1 MKKLLFIALLLV
13 SFTSFAQDTFVRSY
27 TSFISTNKSIEEE
40 EKTTSLV
47 VVFNADK
54 QKKILLKFSSENT
67 MVLYQVGSVE
77 TGKTEGGYKYQGV
90 NVIDNDT
97 GKELYLQLFD
107 ENGVLRLIFD
117 SENKIEFY
125 K

>member
-1 MKKLLFIALLLV
+1 MKKLLLAVLVFV

-27 TSFISTNKSIEEE
+27 TSYISTKKSIA
-40 EKTTSLV
+40 EKETATSLV
-47 VVFNADK
+47 AVFNADK
-54 QKKILLKFSSENT
+54 QKKILLKFSAENT

-77 TGKTEGGYKYQGV
+77 TGKTEGGYKYQGI

>member
-77 TGKTEGGYKYQGV
+77 NGKTEGGYEYQGI